1 MPELPDVV
9 VYIEALEARIAGA
22 RLERVRLANPFLPRS
37 VGPPLSAST
46 GRRVSGL
53 RRLGKRIV
61 IGLEGDLFLVLH
73 LMIAGRLHWKPAG
86 AKLGGKIGLAA
97 FDFSSG
103 TLVLTEAGTKRRA
116 APYLLGGAGPLR
128 GHQPGGPEGVDP
140 DLGAVRA
147 PPPRQ
152 EHTPQRAPTH

>member
-22 RLERVRLANPFLPRS
+22 RLERVRLANPFLLRS
-37 VGPPLSAST
+37 VDPPLAEAS
-46 GRRVSGL
+46 GRRVTRLG
-53 RRLGKRIV
+53 RLGKRIV

-73 LMIAGRLHWKPAG
+73 LMIAGRLHWKNAG
-86 AKLGGKIGLAA
+86 AKLPGKIGLAA

-116 APYLLGGAGPLR
+116 ARYLVRSEAGRGG
-128 GHQPGGPEGVDP
+128 HDPGGPGGLDA
-140 DLGAVRA
+140 DGAAVP
-147 PPPRQ
+147 PPPR
-152 EHTPQRAPTH
+152 RGN

>member
-22 RLERVRLANPFLPRS
+22 GGGRAGVATPSLPRP
-37 VGPPLSAST
+37 VDPPLTAAA
-46 GRRVSGL
+46 GRRVTGL

-61 IGLEGDLFLVLH
+61 VGLEGDLFLVLH

-86 AKLGGKIGLAA
+86 AKLPGKIGLAG

-103 TLVLTEAGTKRRA
+103 TVVLTEAGTKPRNSLH
-116 APYLLGGAGPLR
+116 LLPGDAGLR
-128 GHQPGGPEGVDP
+128 DP
-140 DLGAVRA
+140 DPRGLEAPDTDPAAFRGAPA
-147 PPPRQ
+147 PGDP
-152 EHTPQRAPTH
+152 TPQ

>member
-22 RLERVRLANPFLPRS
+22 RLERARVASPFLLRS
-37 VGPPLSAST
+37 VDPPLTDAA
-46 GRRVSGL
+46 GRRVTGL

-103 TLVLTEAGTKRRA
+103 TLVLTEAGTKRR
-116 APYLLGGAGPLR
+116 GGPHPRRGGGPLR
-128 GHQPGGPEGVDP
+128 GPHPGGPAG
-140 DLGAVRA
+140 R
-147 PPPRQ
+147 
-152 EHTPQRAPTH
+152 

>member
-22 RLERVRLANPFLPRS
+22 RLERARVASPFLLRS
-37 VGPPLSAST
+37 VDPPLTDAA
-46 GRRVSGL
+46 GRRVTGL

-61 IGLEGDLFLVLH
+61 VGLEGDLFLVLH

-86 AKLGGKIGLAA
+86 AKLPGKIGLAG

-103 TLVLTEAGTKRRA
+103 TVVLTEAGTKRRA
-116 APYLLGGAGPLR
+116 PPHLLPRGGGPPRPRPGGVGGRVAGPAALR
-128 GHQPGGPEGVDP
+128 G
-140 DLGAVRA
+140 
-147 PPPRQ
+147 PPRPGN
-152 EHTPQRAPTH
+152 HTP